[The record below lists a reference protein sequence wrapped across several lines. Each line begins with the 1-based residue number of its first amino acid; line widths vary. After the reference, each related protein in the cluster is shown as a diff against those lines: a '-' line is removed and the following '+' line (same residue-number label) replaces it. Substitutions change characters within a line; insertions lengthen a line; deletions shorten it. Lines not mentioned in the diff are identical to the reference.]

1 MVGEEKSSSNNEA
14 FNAGVA
20 KLNALD
26 TLQSLK
32 LFKEKENEMQG
43 LLQEIEY
50 MRKQC
55 SRGVLRKR
63 DFKIMQQI

>member
-1 MVGEEKSSSNNEA
+1 MGEKKSSSNNEA
-14 FNAGVA
+14 FNDGVA
-20 KLNALD
+20 KSNALG

-50 MRKQC
+50 MQKHR

-63 DFKIMQQI
+63 HFKIMQQI